1 MGINT
6 FGRIFMP
13 KNKIF
18 YELFEEV
25 ATTVQ
30 DMGNLIRQVVYE
42 PERSRRSALISQLE
56 DMEHRNDDT
65 THRIFTEISRKFIT
79 PFYLEDIFPLISP
92 LFVFFFFFFFF
103 SPQI

>member
-30 DMGNLIRQVVYE
+30 DMGHLIRQVVYE

-65 THRIFTEISRKFIT
+65 PIEYLQNSAAISLLLLTGKTST
-79 PFYLEDIFPLISP
+79 P
-92 LFVFFFFFFFF
+92 
-103 SPQI
+103 

>member
-25 ATTVQ
+25 ASTVQ
-30 DMGNLIRQVVYE
+30 DMGHLIRQVVYE

-65 THRIFTEISRKFIT
+65 THRIFTELVATSLLLLIGKIFT
-79 PFYLEDIFPLISP
+79 PSP
-92 LFVFFFFFFFF
+92 RPWMIYVTLF
-103 SPQI
+103 SALPKK

>member
-1 MGINT
+1 MGVNS

-25 ATTVQ
+25 ASTVQ
-30 DMGNLIRQVVYE
+30 DMGHLIRQVVYE

-56 DMEHRNDDT
+56 DMEHKNDDT
-65 THRIFTEISRKFIT
+65 THRIFKII
-79 PFYLEDIFPLISP
+79 YLNKDS
-92 LFVFFFFFFFF
+92 
-103 SPQI
+103 